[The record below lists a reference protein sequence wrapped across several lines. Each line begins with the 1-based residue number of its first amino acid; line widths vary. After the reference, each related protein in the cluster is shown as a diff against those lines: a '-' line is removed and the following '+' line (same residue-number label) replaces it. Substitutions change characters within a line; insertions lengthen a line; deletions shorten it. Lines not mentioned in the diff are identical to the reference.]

1 MNIHGVH
8 LIPLFLV
15 GILLFSGGCETSL
28 EGQLNDNL
36 PPTTN
41 LTVEQIN
48 RTGQARLSSQINIS
62 WWGDDPDGFLK
73 GFEVAVND
81 TAGSD
86 WTFTTRNDS
95 TFILPI
101 PSGNDTADVI
111 FFVRSVDN
119 DDARDPNPAS
129 LVFPIKNSTPEV
141 RFKRNPLPPEKRQVP
156 PDSTFNI
163 ASFGW
168 SLSDEDGIA
177 NIATTEI
184 ALNPPEGDWVEIP
197 VEETFIS
204 IKAETQANP
213 TADARVFLGTAF
225 RSTETLV
232 NNLKINAENKFA
244 VRVTDQAGAV
254 SEPDTVS
261 WYVRR
266 QTSNIL
272 FLQDDASINA
282 DAALDFHLS
291 ALNDIGLSVDV
302 WDISDGIAERGQ
314 SVNLSENLPAVIDP
328 TLQKTLGEW
337 DHIYWLSNS
346 LNRNI
351 NFAQEITT
359 DFVDNGGTVFV
370 SIPAIRLQ
378 SGSALLDFLAID
390 QQAQLPSLGTGFALA
405 NNSEIRTLNS
415 ISSTPPLSTDR
426 IITGIV
432 PFQPIA
438 GAEALLESD
447 FFVTLVTGQVETF
460 DAFGTIAVKNQEGN
474 LIYVGMDLQDLNG
487 GNNVPE
493 LLESV
498 LIDEL
503 GFNE

>member
-1 MNIHGVH
+1 M
-8 LIPLFLV
+8 
-15 GILLFSGGCETSL
+15 
-28 EGQLNDNL
+28 NDNL

-41 LTVEQIN
+41 LTVDQIN
-48 RTGQARLSSQINIS
+48 RTGEARLSSQINIS

-81 TAGSD
+81 TTSSA

-101 PSGNDTADVI
+101 PTGNDTADVT
-111 FFVRSVDN
+111 FFVRAVDN

-141 RFKRNPLPPEKRQVP
+141 RFKRNPLPPEKKQIP
-156 PDSTFNI
+156 PDSTFSI

-168 SLSDEDGIA
+168 RLSDEDGVE

-184 ALNPPEGDWVEIP
+184 ALNPPDGEWVEIP

-204 IKAETQANP
+204 IKAENQTNSVTNANL
-213 TADARVFLGTAF
+213 FLGTAF
-225 RSTETLV
+225 RSTDL
-232 NNLKINAENKFA
+232 LLDDLRINAENAFA

-254 SEPDTVS
+254 SQPDTVR
-261 WYVRR
+261 WYVRQ

-272 FLQDDASINA
+272 FLQDDASVSA
-282 DAALDFHLS
+282 PSSLEFHLS
-291 ALNDIGLSVDV
+291 RLNEIGLSVDV
-302 WDISDGIAERGQ
+302 WDISDGFAERGQ

-328 TLQKTLGEW
+328 TLNKTLAEW
-337 DHIYWLSNS
+337 DHIYWFSNS

-351 NFAQEITT
+351 NFAQEITS

-370 SIPAIRLQ
+370 NIPAIRLQ
-378 SGSALLDFLAID
+378 SNSALLDFLAIER
-390 QQAQLPSLGTGFALA
+390 QAQLPSLGTGFALA

-415 ISSTPPLSTDR
+415 IGSTPSLSTDR

-460 DAFGTIAVKNQEGN
+460 DDFGNIAVKNQEGN
-474 LIYVGMDLQDLNG
+474 LIYLGMDLQDLNG
-487 GNNVPE
+487 NNNLSE
-493 LLESV
+493 LLESM